1 MPYALPDIL
10 LFVLILVGLWFA
22 LYSLARWWLQRGQR
36 RESDRL
42 IKQIENGLNKDRKTR
57 KGE

>member
-10 LFVLILVGLWFA
+10 LFILLLVGLWFA
-22 LYSLARWWLQRGQR
+22 LYSVVRWWLQRGRR
-36 RESDRL
+36 RESDQL